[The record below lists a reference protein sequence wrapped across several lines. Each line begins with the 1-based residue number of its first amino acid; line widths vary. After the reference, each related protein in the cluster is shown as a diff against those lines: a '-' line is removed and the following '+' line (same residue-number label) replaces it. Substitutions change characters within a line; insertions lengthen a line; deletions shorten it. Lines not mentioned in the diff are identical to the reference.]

1 VYSKR
6 SNLKDTPQDEPRLGH
21 LREIAMPY
29 QNDVRQ
35 SHGDLVC
42 SAGNIEV
49 RGASIMADFLRFK
62 EVQGRASVTY
72 PVRDTHMIW
81 VRAWQYQ
88 LRHRSSR
95 H

>member
-1 VYSKR
+1 MYSKR
-6 SNLKDTPQDEPRLGH
+6 SNPKGTPQDEPSLGP

-29 QNDVRQ
+29 RNDVGQ

-62 EVQGRASVTY
+62 EVQGRAGVAY
-72 PVRDTHMIW
+72 PVRDAHMI
-81 VRAWQYQ
+81 
-88 LRHRSSR
+88 
-95 H
+95 